1 MARNGV
7 EIEGDN
13 RRLKC
18 EGGAVWGLGGG
29 GGES

>member
-18 EGGAVWGLGGG
+18 EGGAVWRGGG
-29 GGES
+29 GS